1 MTRIILFLNKC
12 VPKMIAVA
20 IILVIAILCLE
31 WYRGWKN
38 RQLKE
43 LKKGSRKK
51 AHGIIF
57 GKLGIKFVFSPWDKE
72 GHVGIFAASGTGKT
86 SACLIPTIRSI
97 SEKHVKSY
105 TYAIDIS
112 GDISK
117 NCPDVPYKLEY
128 APEKPDTPPYNIF
141 APIDALD
148 EIEDKYEAL
157 EQLAFLLMPEKVNMN
172 DNARFFLVNG
182 RKILTASLIAFYP
195 VGMDFISICER
206 IVQSSWQEL
215 FRDIDNTGNIDAIRY
230 INGFEGANEANT
242 AGCKQSCDDALKLF
256 ATNGKI
262 KRSIRRPKRGEK
274 SVEPKMIEHS
284 NIFVVIGEDKLSLYA
299 PLMNILTSQLMEY
312 VGTRKVTK
320 NSPCI
325 LLCLDELASLHID
338 GELILDGVR
347 RFRKRKCRL
356 ILLMQNTADLNILY
370 GADVTRAILANL
382 KYKVLLGGTGLG
394 EPESQKYFAE
404 LIGYKDSTKHSTSSN
419 AKQTTHTESEAKEWV
434 IEPAELDRQGKDTVI
449 LIAADE
455 PDGYLKLKKNYYFK
469 R

>member
-1 MTRIILFLNKC
+1 MTRIILFLNDC
-12 VPKMIAVA
+12 VPKIVTVA

-57 GKLGIKFVFSPWDKE
+57 GKQGIRLVYSPEDKE
-72 GHVGIFAASGTGKT
+72 GHVGVFSASGTGKT
-86 SACLIPTIRSI
+86 ASVGIPTLRAW
-97 SEKHVKSY
+97 HGTSY
-105 TYAIDIS
+105 TIDIS
-112 GDISK
+112 GDICK
-117 NCPDVPYKLEY
+117 NCPDMPHKLVY
-128 APEKPDTPPYNIF
+128 APENPDTAPYDIF
-141 APIDALD
+141 APIDDLD
-148 EIEDKYEAL
+148 ATEDKYEAL
-157 EQLAFLLMPEKVNMN
+157 EQLAFLLMPEEPNMN

-195 VGMDFISICER
+195 VGMDFIPICER

-215 FRDIDNTGNIDAIRY
+215 FRDIDNTENIDAMRY

-262 KRSIRRPKRGEK
+262 KRSIRRPKKGEK
-274 SVEPKMIEHS
+274 SVEPKKIEHN
-284 NIFVVIGEDKLSLYA
+284 NIFVVVGEDKLNLYA
-299 PLMNILTSQLMEY
+299 PLMNILTSQLMNY
-312 VGTRKVTK
+312 IGTREVQKS
-320 NSPCI
+320 SPAI
-325 LLCLDELASLHID
+325 LLFLDEFGSLKLD
-338 GELILDGVR
+338 SELILDGVR
-347 RFRKRKCRL
+347 RFRKRRCR
-356 ILLMQNTADLNILY
+356 IMVLMQNTVDLNLLY
-370 GADVTRAILANL
+370 GADATRAILSNL
-382 KYKVLLGGTGLG
+382 KYKVLLGGLG

-419 AKQTTHTESEAKEWV
+419 AKQTTHTESETKEWV
-434 IEPAELDRQGKDTVI
+434 IEPADLDRQGKDTVI
-449 LIAADE
+449 LIASDE
-455 PDGYLKLKKNYYFK
+455 PEGHMKLKKNYYFK